1 MLATMVY
8 RGIVQK
14 GERRGTAL
22 GFPTANILLE
32 DDSLSGIY
40 IASTKL
46 RGDKYDS
53 AVFIDNYRKILEAH
67 FLDFPPEDLY
77 GEEIEVE
84 LLEKIREHESFEDDE
99 TLRACI
105 KEDIQ
110 AVREYFKNTHV

>member
-1 MLATMVY
+1 MIY

-22 GFPTANILLE
+22 GFPTANIPLS

-40 IASTKL
+40 IARTKL
-46 RGDKYDS
+46 RGREQKS
-53 AVFIDNYRKILEAH
+53 AVFIDTQRKILEAH

-84 LLEKIREHESFEDDE
+84 LLQKFREHESFTDDMRLSARIAEDTE
-99 TLRACI
+99 
-105 KEDIQ
+105 K
-110 AVREYFKNTHV
+110 VRRYFA